1 MSRLKSFV
9 KCEVFHAMQ
18 NVDVAALNK
27 LPEKDLRPVLPCLVR
42 MALCKPL
49 DESESWSAS
58 KKEVLKILSG
68 IEVVNSIVALL
79 SIDFHALEQ
88 DVNKEQ
94 QLRTKLGGNQS
105 ESILISQLQNGVA
118 LEFERSDPPRRL
130 RLLLSELLFV
140 SSQMRESKTEFYQK
154 RSEMFE
160 SLVYLEEVADVL
172 CIAQAELPSLLPITE
187 VAETLLH
194 VPNGGWMLCRLV
206 ANSPDCYKEVC
217 NSLVSNGDRQDE
229 ETVGGRR
236 RLKVLMALARM
247 NPKEI
252 YNIRALCVEKCKMPG
267 LAVALTLEMYNDSLM
282 SDPPGEEGGSDTDVV
297 GFVSGMLLGNDI
309 GVKEW
314 FSHYVKIGQKLKRES
329 SVTQLHRLRQCL
341 LEQMILMLDQGHTP
355 SEGRAIKGSAF
366 IRLYCALKSLAA
378 FKFTDEEMKILL
390 KLITS
395 RPPICKA
402 GARFVSLGLCMLI
415 ACPYLLGNSDQE
427 RVAVEWIR
435 WTMSVEK
442 EFKQEVS
449 SNCSFGEMLFLIAIH
464 FHSNNMTA
472 IGDLVYLTLG
482 LKNLVKANALAR
494 IRQIF
499 TYEIFTEQVI
509 TSHAVK
515 VAVTSGLNANM
526 TGYLPINSIYQLLK
540 SRSFSKHKVPIK
552 DWIYKQICN
561 CSTPLHP
568 LVTSLID
575 VFVTSVVIK
584 STKTD
589 HLNEPI
595 TEEEILHVYKSS
607 VFHWSKD
614 KSEEGESS
622 NQIPAS
628 ELAPQLLMLYYL
640 LHYEDTVLSHMKSL
654 MMANRQVKS
663 YPDTLLAQIP
673 INFLLQTAQR
683 DQEKFAGLFSPLLK
697 LLVTHYPHLCAVED
711 WLEAS
716 LVQDSLVAETSVI
729 YNVPCTIENLND
741 ALRNLTSCPMKMI
754 SQLQSMLKMSAPDL
768 LQFSEPI
775 VSSLPIM
782 LDEAVPRKIVDL
794 VKKVWFLL
802 HSVSPRS
809 LRLATVNSLRLT
821 ERTTFKMTP
830 YTENDITVDPLVIL
844 RCDERVFRCPPILDI
859 VLRVLSAY
867 LQASR
872 VFLHNHMLSNPILEN
887 AAQAERERHD
897 LKSALIAAQ
906 ESAIIQILLECCLP
920 REDDQREG
928 EEGLL
933 NSLREVH
940 CIICSFIHQLFIT
953 EPHLAKLVHFQG
965 YPDSLLPI
973 TTTGIPSI
981 HICLD
986 YIPEILSQPQS
997 EKQIFAIKLMSHLC
1011 CQYALPRSLSVAKL
1025 CINVM
1030 FTMIGVLENKER
1042 VNFFLETVP
1051 CLTKVCQA
1059 FPPLCEDVTSF
1070 LHQIGRVCMSHL
1082 TSASNL
1088 RETELSDIDKTYVPL
1103 KKKVKVDTSTQEL
1116 TMKYQSLYRSVQ
1128 QTFARVIVK
1137 SLVTKNIYA

>member
-1 MSRLKSFV
+1 MREFVESR
-9 KCEVFHAMQ
+9 VFQAMQ
-18 NVDVAALNK
+18 NVDVSTLNK
-27 LPEKDLRPVLPCLVR
+27 LREKDLRPVLPCLVR

-49 DESESWSAS
+49 DESESWATA
-58 KKEVLKILSG
+58 KKDVLKILSG

-94 QLRTKLGGNQS
+94 QLRTKLGGNQT

-140 SSQMRESKTEFYQK
+140 ASQVRESKTEFYQK
-154 RSEMFE
+154 SSELFE
-160 SLVYLEEVADVL
+160 SLVYLEEVSDVL
-172 CIAQAELPSLLPITE
+172 CIAQAELPALLPITE
-187 VAETLLH
+187 VSETLLH
-194 VPNGGWMLCRLV
+194 VPNGDWMLCRLV

-217 NSLVSNGDRQDE
+217 TSLVTNGDRQDE
-229 ETVGGRR
+229 ETVGGQRR
-236 RLKVLMALARM
+236 MAVLLALARM
-247 NPKEI
+247 NPKEM
-252 YNIRALCVEKCKMPG
+252 YNIRALCVENCKMPG
-267 LAVALTLEMYNDSLM
+267 LAMALTLEMNKDKPPSEISGDSN
-282 SDPPGEEGGSDTDVV
+282 TDVV
-297 GFVSGMLLGNDI
+297 GFVSGMLLGNNTN
-309 GVKEW
+309 VKDW
-314 FSHYVKIGQKLKRES
+314 FSQYVKIGQKLKRDA
-329 SVTQLHRLRQCL
+329 SVTQLQSLRLCL
-341 LEQMILMLDQGHTP
+341 LEQMISILPDGGGTI
-355 SEGRAIKGSAF
+355 SESQAIKASAF
-366 IRLYCALKSLAA
+366 IRLYCALKSMAA

-390 KLITS
+390 RLITS
-395 RPPICKA
+395 RPPLSKA

-415 ACPYLLGNSDQE
+415 ACPYLLGSNDQE
-427 RVAVEWIR
+427 KVAIDWIK
-435 WTMSVEK
+435 WSLLMEK
-442 EFKQEVS
+442 EFKLEVS
-449 SNCSFGEMLFLIAIH
+449 SACSFGEMLFLIAIH

-472 IGDLVYLTLG
+472 ISDLVYLTLG

-499 TYEIFTEQVI
+499 IYEIFTEQVI

-515 VAVTSGLNANM
+515 VPVTPGLNANM

-552 DWIYKQICN
+552 DWIYQQICN

-575 VFVTSVVIK
+575 VYVTSTVIK

-595 TEEEILHVYKSS
+595 TEEEILNVYKSS
-607 VFHWSKD
+607 VFHWSK
-614 KSEEGESS
+614 SEGEESS
-622 NQIPAS
+622 NSNSKS
-628 ELAPQLLMLYYL
+628 ELAPQLLILYYL
-640 LHYEDTVLSHMKSL
+640 LHYEDIVLTHMKTLVMS
-654 MMANRQVKS
+654 NRKVKS
-663 YPDTLLAQIP
+663 YHDTLLAQIP

-683 DQEKFAGLFSPLLK
+683 EQEQYAGLFSPLLK
-697 LLVTHYPHLCAVED
+697 LLVTHYPHLCVVED
-711 WLEAS
+711 WLEEK
-716 LVQDSLVAETSVI
+716 LIRESLVAETSVM
-729 YNVPCTIENLND
+729 YNMPCTIDNFND
-741 ALRNLTSCPMKMI
+741 ALRNLTTCPMKMI
-754 SQLQSMLKMSAPDL
+754 SQLQAMLKMSAPDL
-768 LQFSEPI
+768 LQFAEPV

-782 LDEAVPRKIVDL
+782 LDEVVPRKIVDL
-794 VKKVWFLL
+794 IKKVWFLL
-802 HSVSPRS
+802 HGVSPRS
-809 LRLATVNSLRLT
+809 LRLSTVNSLRLS
-821 ERTTFKMTP
+821 ERTTFQVTP
-830 YTENDITVDPLVIL
+830 YTENDITVDPLIIL

-859 VLRVLSAY
+859 LLRVLSAY

-872 VFLHNHMLSNPILEN
+872 VYLHNHMLSNPIMEN
-887 AAQAERERHD
+887 AAQVERERLD
-897 LKSALIAAQ
+897 LKNALIAAQ
-906 ESAIIQILLECCLP
+906 ESAIIQILLESCLP
-920 REDDQREG
+920 TQEEQREG
-928 EEGLL
+928 QESLL
-933 NSLREVH
+933 NNCREIQ

-965 YPDSLLPI
+965 YPDTLLPV

-986 YIPEILSQPQS
+986 YIPEILSQPQA

-1030 FTMIGVLENKER
+1030 FTMIGVLENTER

-1082 TSASNL
+1082 TAASNL
-1088 RETELSDIDKTYVPL
+1088 LESELSDLDRSYVPL
-1103 KKKVKVDTSTQEL
+1103 KKKLKIDTPKQEL
-1116 TMKYQSLYRSVQ
+1116 AIKYRTLYRVVQ